1 MEVQQL
7 LAQFC
12 RGTLAKL
19 KQWDIHESLAS
30 KEKTLIEECGCFL
43 LANARH
49 LIRALKA
56 LQTHVEKSRMP
67 TLDCAICSKSI
78 TLEEC
83 KIDERGRAVHYQCLA
98 DKMERQES
106 ETNPKPN

>member
-1 MEVQQL
+1 MRVL
-7 LAQFC
+7 
-12 RGTLAKL
+12 
-19 KQWDIHESLAS
+19 HPS
-30 KEKTLIEECGCFL
+30 KCTPFNSCIEG
-43 LANARH
+43 ATNVMS
-49 LIRALKA
+49 K
-56 LQTHVEKSRMP
+56 KSRMH